1 MAQQTLSG
9 KVETQIQIQAP
20 AARFYNI
27 FRKKLNHLPNM
38 SADVHGAKVHKGDW
52 ENVGSVKHWDITIE
66 GKKTIVKEKI
76 QAVDDDN
83 KLITYSLFDGEI
95 SEGYKS
101 FIMTLQVTD
110 KEIGGLVKWTI
121 EYEKLKENITASSP
135 DTFLAFATTV
145 TKDIDANLVEG

>member
-38 SADVHGAKVHKGDW
+38 STDVHGAKVHKGDW
-52 ENVGSVKHWDITIE
+52 ENVGSVKHWDYTIE
-66 GKKTIVKEKI
+66 GKKTCAKEKI
-76 QAVDDDN
+76 EAIDDDN
-83 KLITYSLFDGEI
+83 MLLTYSVFDGEI

-101 FIMTLQVTD
+101 FKVILQVIDT
-110 KEIGGLVKWTI
+110 ENGGLVKFTI
-121 EYEKLKENITASSP
+121 EYEMLKENITASSP
-135 DTFLAFATTV
+135 DTFLAFATKV
-145 TKDIDANLVEG
+145 TKDIDAHLVEG